1 VRFSEPLLIEQQGGG
16 DMKINTRGIKRILP
30 LISLVILSLYGC
42 AGMTSSTNG
51 GKGVTQLGPD
61 IKMDKSELG
70 FLYLSE
76 DGSIF
81 FCENQ
86 IIPLKENTFFG
97 WRVHLITNKE
107 KVTWKEV
114 FILPG
119 SPSIWGYMKGTEVDP
134 QGKVATTE
142 KTVSPQNGWI
152 GHGWFAAPGD
162 PPGNYKIEIYIEGVL
177 AKTFTFEM
185 KPPH

>member
-1 VRFSEPLLIEQQGGG
+1 
-16 DMKINTRGIKRILP
+16 MKIRTPGGKLLLW
-30 LISLVILSLYGC
+30 LISLVILSLCGC
-42 AGMTSSTNG
+42 AGMISSTNE
-51 GKGVTQLGPD
+51 GKGATQLGPS
-61 IKMDKSELG
+61 IKMDKAELG

-97 WRVHLITNKE
+97 WRIHLITNKE
-107 KVTWKEV
+107 KVTWEEV
-114 FILPG
+114 FILPE
-119 SPSIWGYMKGTEVDP
+119 SPSVWGYTKGTEVDV

-177 AKTFTFEM
+177 AKIFTFEM
-185 KPPH
+185 KPLD